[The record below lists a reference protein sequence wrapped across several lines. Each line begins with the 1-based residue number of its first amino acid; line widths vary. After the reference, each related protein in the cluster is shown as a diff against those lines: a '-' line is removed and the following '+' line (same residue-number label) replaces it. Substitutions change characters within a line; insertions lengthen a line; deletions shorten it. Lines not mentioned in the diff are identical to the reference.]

1 MRLSPELIA
10 KAPQFQNTVRD
21 REIDLRGCRIPDI
34 ENLGATLDRFDTI
47 DLTDNEITRL
57 ENFPLLKRLG
67 TLLLSNNRVDYVSPS
82 VGNSLPNLH
91 TLVLSNN
98 FVSVLDVVDSLE
110 SLSSL
115 RNLSFLRNPVAK
127 IDDYRLYCIWK
138 LPQLRVLDF
147 RKIKKSEREAAIR
160 RFGER
165 KVMKRG
171 PKFGVGEGEVRKVVH
186 VEERRVEMD
195 EGVREKDEGKPQ
207 LPPEI
212 LSRILEEIRSA
223 SSMERVLELEA
234 CLAEGRVPPDM
245 M

>member
-98 FVSVLDVVDSLE
+98 FVSALDVVDSLE

-115 RNLSFLRNPVAK
+115 RSLSFMRNPVAK
-127 IDDYRLYCIWK
+127 MDDYRLYCIWK

-147 RKIKKSEREAAIR
+147 RKIKKSEREAAIQ

-165 KVMKRG
+165 KATKG
-171 PKFGVGEGEVRKVVH
+171 PKVDVGEEARRIAR
-186 VEERRVEMD
+186 VEERREVD
-195 EGVREKDEGKPQ
+195 EGVRGEEGQKPQ
-207 LPPEI
+207 LAPEI

-234 CLAEGRVPPDM
+234 CLAEGRIPPDM